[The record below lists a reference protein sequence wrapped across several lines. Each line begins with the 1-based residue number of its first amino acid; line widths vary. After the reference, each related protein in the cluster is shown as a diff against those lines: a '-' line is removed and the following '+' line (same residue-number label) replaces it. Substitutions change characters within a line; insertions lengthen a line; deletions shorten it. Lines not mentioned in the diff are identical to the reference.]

1 MKICHYLSSS
11 RYAGVEQ
18 HVAELATIQNIKHEV
33 TIICNKEIAD
43 NYKEFN
49 VIEIKNFSR
58 RSLAGIYKIF
68 KILKASNFDI
78 VHAHASKPTSVLKII
93 RYFLE
98 FNFIASIHGV
108 KKNVSVFN
116 HADFVIGGSKVALNG
131 VTKPNT
137 VIHNWYQLSKFQ
149 KVNGSY
155 AIAVGRLEKVKGFDL
170 LIKSWINI
178 KTPLLI
184 VGSGSEKKFLQNLI
198 DSLNLSDVITIKDW
212 VNQEKLYELYS
223 QATLLVISSR
233 SEGGPRVA
241 LEALANDL
249 PVLSTDVGH
258 MNIILPKELLASAN
272 DLESLQL
279 LLETYVENINQF
291 NQSAICDHVREEFSL
306 EKQSNK
312 VMKIYNAFSRRDL

>member
-18 HVAELATIQNIKHEV
+18 HVTELATIQNIKHEV

-149 KVNGSY
+149 KVNGSN

>member
-11 RYAGVEQ
+11 SYAGVEQ

-33 TIICNKEIAD
+33 TVICNKEIAD
-43 NYKEFN
+43 NYNEFN

-78 VHAHASKPTSVLKII
+78 VHAHASKPTSVLKIV